1 MNFPFWNSLV
11 GTWRNVWDGLL
22 KVQPT
27 LLDEI
32 LKTTHVG
39 RAMALIGCTHM
50 KDFWDSINSC
60 YKELK
65 DFGVRRT
72 IASITARNNLVA
84 NIPWDPCTTF

>member
-1 MNFPFWNSLV
+1 LP
-11 GTWRNVWDGLL
+11 
-22 KVQPT
+22 K
-27 LLDEI
+27 LDEI
-32 LKTTHVG
+32 SAGAHVG

>member
-1 MNFPFWNSLV
+1 
-11 GTWRNVWDGLL
+11 
-22 KVQPT
+22 
-27 LLDEI
+27 
-32 LKTTHVG
+32 
-39 RAMALIGCTHM
+39 MALIGCTHM

-84 NIPWDPCTTF
+84 NIPWDPCMTFSAIIQGDWVVLR